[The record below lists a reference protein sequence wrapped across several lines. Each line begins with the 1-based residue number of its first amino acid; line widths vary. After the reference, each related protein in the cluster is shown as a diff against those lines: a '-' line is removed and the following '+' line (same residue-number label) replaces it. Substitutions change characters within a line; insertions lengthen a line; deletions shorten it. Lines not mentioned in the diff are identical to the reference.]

1 MESGVIARNQIQPD
15 IVLNRQHFIIL
26 LVIISSF
33 IFFLLLTVPFLIILK
48 KKLIWLNHFF
58 KTLTKVVCNC
68 IVTIK

>member
-33 IFFLLLTVPFLIILK
+33 ISFSSVDSPLSDNFEK
-48 KKLIWLNHFF
+48 KN
-58 KTLTKVVCNC
+58 
-68 IVTIK
+68 